1 MSGISLKVRK
11 ELLDKEESLA
21 AARKILSEGYI
32 KNMDEIQLA
41 REIRFH
47 ALAYYFCERTGFLK
61 SMKAHADPIDLH
73 DGGDTGF
80 RRLVYAASW
89 KIPARKK

>member
-1 MSGISLKVRK
+1 MSRIAIKVRR
-11 ELLDKEESLA
+11 ELINKEECLA
-21 AARKILSEGYI
+21 EARKILSEGNI
-32 KNMDEIQLA
+32 NNMDEIQLA

-47 ALAYYFCERTGFLK
+47 ALTYYFCEKTGLLK
-61 SMKAHADPIDLH
+61 GMKAHADPIDLN

-80 RRLVYAASW
+80 RRVVYAASW

>member
-1 MSGISLKVRK
+1 MSAISIKVRK

-21 AARKILSEGYI
+21 EARKLLSEGYI
-32 KNMDEIQLA
+32 NNMDEIQLA

-61 SMKAHADPIDLH
+61 GMKVHADPIDLK

-80 RRLVYAASW
+80 RRAVYAASW

>member
-1 MSGISLKVRK
+1 MSAISIKVRK
-11 ELLDKEESLA
+11 ELLNKKESLA
-21 AARKILSEGYI
+21 EARKLLSECHI
-32 KNMDEIQLA
+32 NNMDEIQLA

-61 SMKAHADPIDLH
+61 GMKAHADPIDLN

-80 RRLVYAASW
+80 RKVIYAASW
-89 KIPARKK
+89 MIPARKK

>member
-1 MSGISLKVRK
+1 MSRISLKARK

-21 AARKILSEGYI
+21 AARKL
-32 KNMDEIQLA
+32 L
-41 REIRFH
+41 FH

-80 RRLVYAASW
+80 KRLVYAASW
-89 KIPARKK
+89 KIPSRKK